1 MPKKDDLYDVH
12 RSLDDEKNGGLVWF
26 RDPMLQSMES
36 RRVIVRIT
44 AKTGRSVFCE
54 ALFADS
60 RFMEKWCSIWKIP
73 SYPIAPADTN
83 LAFISQW
90 YRSKLGI
97 DPLPQQLQVE
107 YLESLTPLAWQVFAC
122 LDHPQIIVR
131 FGAALGLIGLA
142 MGVGLALGAVSEL
155 SGILPLSK

>member
-1 MPKKDDLYDVH
+1 MPKKDDLYDVQK
-12 RSLDDEKNGGLVWF
+12 SLDDEKNGGWVWF
-26 RDPMLQSMES
+26 RDPMLRSMEGK
-36 RRVIVRIT
+36 RLIVRIT

-60 RFMEKWCSIWKIP
+60 RYMKKWCSVRNLP
-73 SYPIAPADTN
+73 DYPIAPTDMN

-107 YLESLTPLAWQVFAC
+107 YPESLTPLAWQVRAC

-131 FGAALGLIGLA
+131 LAAALGLIGLA
-142 MGVGLALGAVSEL
+142 VGVGLALGAISKL
-155 SGILPLSK
+155 SGFLPLSK